1 MKKIIAF
8 SGSNSNHSINQSLI
22 RATAQL
28 VLGAEVEILDLRDYP
43 APVYGIDLENSSGF
57 PEKMVAFHQK
67 MISADGFIVSSPEHN
82 GSMPAVLKNT
92 LDWLSRQE
100 GKIFQNK
107 PVVFLSASEGERGGA
122 SVMKHI
128 LEIMPH
134 RGASIVGGF
143 CVGNFS
149 QKIQNDVIVD
159 ESTKESVLKL
169 VDELVIKIAEN

>member
-28 VLGAEVEILDLRDYP
+28 VLGTEVEVLDLRDYP
-43 APVYGIDLENSSGF
+43 APVYGIDLEKSSGF
-57 PEKMVAFHQK
+57 PENMVAFHQK
-67 MISADGFIVSSPEHN
+67 MLTADGFIVSSPEHN

-100 GKIFQNK
+100 GKIFQDK
-107 PVVFLSASEGERGGA
+107 PVVFLSTSEGERGGA

-128 LEIMPH
+128 LEIMPY
-134 RGASIVGGF
+134 RGAVIVGGF
-143 CVGNFS
+143 SIGNFS
-149 QKIQNDVIVD
+149 QKIQNDQFVD
-159 ESTKESVLKL
+159 EITKESVLKL
-169 VDELVIKIAEN
+169 VDELVIKIAEK